1 MAVRDI
7 VPYLENEAA
16 LRKKSEPVSRVT
28 RRVKKLVRDLKDTLN
43 DPHTEG
49 IGLAAPQINVHSRVV
64 VVRLGG
70 GGDGENEPGPPLAL
84 IDPQVIEARN
94 EERDFDGCLSF
105 PGLYAETVR
114 PHYLRVTGLDEAG
127 NPFDRVFEGFDAV
140 VVHHEIDHLD
150 GVLFIDRVESLEDL
164 YRMREDENGKV
175 VWSTAVTHQS
185 LVQVLAE
192 TRLAANVE
200 PEMRRDIDGGD
211 APAGDRELSCV
222 SVVASPAHMETP
234 A

>member
-7 VPYLENEAA
+7 VLFLENEAA
-16 LRKKSEPVSRVT
+16 LREKSKPVRSINRQ
-28 RRVKKLVRDLKDTLN
+28 VKGLVRDLEDTLN
-43 DPHTEG
+43 DHPAG

-70 GGDGENEPGPPLAL
+70 RRGNGSEPGPPLAL
-84 IDPQVIEARN
+84 INPEVIEARN

-114 PHYLRVTGLDEAG
+114 PHYLRVTGLDKAG

-150 GVLFIDRVESLEDL
+150 GVLFVDRVESIEDL
-164 YRMREDENGKV
+164 YRVREDENGE
-175 VWSTAVTHQS
+175 
-185 LVQVLAE
+185 LVRVPL
-192 TRLAANVE
+192 
-200 PEMRRDIDGGD
+200 
-211 APAGDRELSCV
+211 
-222 SVVASPAHMETP
+222 SVVAK
-234 A
+234 

>member
-1 MAVRDI
+1 MAIRDI
-7 VPYLENEAA
+7 VLYPENKAA
-16 LRKKSEPVSRVT
+16 LRKKSKPVKSVN

-43 DPHTEG
+43 DHPGG

-70 GGDGENEPGPPLAL
+70 GRDSESEPGPPLAL
-84 IDPQVIEARN
+84 ITPEVKEAGN

-127 NPFDRVFEGFDAV
+127 NPFDRVFEGFDAA

-150 GVLFIDRVESLEDL
+150 GVLFIDRIESIEDL
-164 YRMREDENGKV
+164 YRVREDENG
-175 VWSTAVTHQS
+175 A
-185 LVQVLAE
+185 LVRV
-192 TRLAANVE
+192 
-200 PEMRRDIDGGD
+200 P
-211 APAGDRELSCV
+211 V
-222 SVVASPAHMETP
+222 SVVVK
-234 A
+234 